1 MNRLNFHPDAR
12 DGGTGRP
19 PDGGAAR
26 RVELLADRATQGL
39 SPAEAVEL
47 EALGG
52 GDDDGLD
59 RAAAALDAGLAG
71 RLGREAMPADVRAR
85 LLAMGE
91 QWAKQVRAGAG
102 TGMDRRVGTGGLR
115 LAAPADGEA
124 ARVSGGVK
132 PGTLRFRDRLIMA
145 GSGWGGWFA
154 AAACLGVAALVATRN
169 PRERVIEVPIVRE
182 IDAAFKAPVEGF
194 DELMERGE
202 QVVALASVEDDGTE
216 AELVF
221 DPAADKGYLAIA
233 GLDASEDSD
242 LQYQVWLFDAGR
254 DDPHPV
260 NGGLFDVK
268 PVHVGAKIV
277 VPVATRLPVRQPV
290 AFAVTVE
297 PRGGRVVSDGQRV
310 RVKPRMLEMGP
321 PAPADDAGGSS
332 MRDGEGFEAAP

>member
-1 MNRLNFHPDAR
+1 VNRPNFHPDTT
-12 DGGTGRP
+12 DGGGSRP
-19 PDGGAAR
+19 SGSGAAR
-26 RVELLADRATQGL
+26 RGELLADRATQGL
-39 SPAEAVEL
+39 SPAEALEL

-59 RAAAALDAGLAG
+59 RAAAALDAGLVG
-71 RLGREAMPADVRAR
+71 GLGHEAMPAEVRAR

-91 QWAKQVRAGAG
+91 QWARQVRGGAGAG
-102 TGMDRRVGTGGLR
+102 TDGRVGTGGLR
-115 LAAPADGEA
+115 ITEPVDRNAAPVA
-124 ARVSGGVK
+124 GGVK
-132 PGTLRFRDRLIMA
+132 PGTLRFRDRLIVA

-182 IDAAFKAPVEGF
+182 IDEAFKAPVQGF

-202 QVVALASVEDDGTE
+202 QVVALASIEDDGTE

-321 PAPADDAGGSS
+321 PAPGEDSGGSS
-332 MRDGEGFEAAP
+332 MRGDEGFEAAP